1 MATEETFD
9 AVIELFRTQGAD
21 AWYTHEPKDFLPA
34 GTCCTH
40 CGAPVEPGD
49 HFCGECG
56 HKLD

>member
-1 MATEETFD
+1 ASFC
-9 AVIELFRTQGAD
+9 
-21 AWYTHEPKDFLPA
+21 PN
-34 GTCCTH
+34 